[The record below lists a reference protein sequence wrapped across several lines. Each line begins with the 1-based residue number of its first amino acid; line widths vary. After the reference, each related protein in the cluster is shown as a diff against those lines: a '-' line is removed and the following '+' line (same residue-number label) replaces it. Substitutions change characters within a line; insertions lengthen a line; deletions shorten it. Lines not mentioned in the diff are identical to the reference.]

1 MSCEKCG
8 ERPAQVR
15 YTEYR
20 EGESKK
26 LMICFECA
34 KALGFEVDPA
44 SGEAPAE
51 APDAAVA
58 AVVLVSTSLQPAVK
72 AVPEHERCPKCGL
85 TSAEFQR
92 ISRFGC
98 EKCYEVFAPA
108 LDAWFEKI
116 HGASSHRGR
125 LPGAPEEPAA
135 TPSAREIAELQER
148 LASAIREEDFEE
160 AARLRDRLRFANAPP
175 APRGTHPEGKDP

>member
-8 ERPAQVR
+8 ERDAQVR

-20 EGESKK
+20 DGESKK

-34 KALGFEVDPA
+34 KSLGFEVDPVQDEPP
-44 SGEAPAE
+44 G
-51 APDAAVA
+51 APDPSAPVI
-58 AVVLVSTSLQPAVK
+58 LVSASLQPAVK
-72 AVPEHERCPKCGL
+72 AVPEHERCPRCGL

-92 ISRFGC
+92 LSRFGC
-98 EKCYEVFAPA
+98 AQCYEVFAPA

-125 LPGAPEEPAA
+125 LPGTVEEPPASPA
-135 TPSAREIAELQER
+135 PSAANVAELQER
-148 LASAIREEDFEE
+148 LARAIENEDFEE
-160 AARLRDRLRFANAPP
+160 AARLRDCLRAAHAPET
-175 APRGTHPEGKDP
+175 PRGSRPEGKDH

>member
-1 MSCEKCG
+1 MNCEKCG
-8 ERPAQVR
+8 ERAAQVR

-34 KALGFEVDPA
+34 KSLGFEVDPV
-44 SGEAPAE
+44 SGETAAPV
-51 APDAAVA
+51 PDPSGA

-72 AVPEHERCPKCGL
+72 AVPEHERCPQCGL

-92 ISRFGC
+92 LSRFGC

-116 HGASSHRGR
+116 HGASMHRGR
-125 LPGAPEEPAA
+125 LPGAPEELPCT
-135 TPSAREIAELQER
+135 TPNPSEIAELQR
-148 LASAIREEDFEE
+148 LLAHAIENEDFEE
-160 AARLRDRLRFANAPP
+160 AARLRDRLRLN
-175 APRGTHPEGKDP
+175 APRGSLPEGKDR

>member
-8 ERPAQVR
+8 ERDAQVR

-34 KALGFEVDPA
+34 KSLGFEVDPVPEEPP
-44 SGEAPAE
+44 GAPEPSSAI
-51 APDAAVA
+51 
-58 AVVLVSTSLQPAVK
+58 VLVSASLQPKVK
-72 AVPEHERCPKCGL
+72 AVPEHERCPRCGL

-92 ISRFGC
+92 LSRFGC
-98 EKCYEVFAPA
+98 AQCYEVFAPA

-125 LPGAPEEPAA
+125 LPGTGEEIASPAPDPVNV
-135 TPSAREIAELQER
+135 AELQER
-148 LASAIREEDFEE
+148 LARAIENEDFEE
-160 AARLRDRLRFANAPP
+160 AARIRDRLRAAHAPE
-175 APRGTHPEGKDP
+175 APRGSRPEGNDR

>member
-1 MSCEKCG
+1 MNCEKCG

-34 KALGFEVDPA
+34 KSLGFEVDPI
-44 SGEAPAE
+44 SPEGPAGV
-51 APDAAVA
+51 PDPSVA

-92 ISRFGC
+92 LSRFGC

-108 LDAWFEKI
+108 LDSWFEKI
-116 HGASSHRGR
+116 HGASAHRGR
-125 LPGAPEEPAA
+125 LPGIPEP
-135 TPSAREIAELQER
+135 PPGPNPNEIAELKEQ
-148 LASAIREEDFEE
+148 LARAIHDEDFEE
-160 AARLRDRLRFANAPP
+160 AARLRDRLRLGNAPP
-175 APRGTHPEGKDP
+175 APRGSLPEGKDS

>member
-1 MSCEKCG
+1 MNCEKCG

-34 KALGFEVDPA
+34 KSLGFEVDPA
-44 SGEAPAE
+44 SPDAPA
-51 APDAAVA
+51 AAQPSLS
-58 AVVLVSTSLQPAVK
+58 AVVLVSTPLSPTVK

-85 TSAEFQR
+85 TSGEFQR
-92 ISRFGC
+92 LSRFGC

-108 LDAWFEKI
+108 LDSWFEKI
-116 HGASSHRGR
+116 HGASVHRGR
-125 LPGAPEEPAA
+125 LPGIPEPPPGPN
-135 TPSAREIAELQER
+135 PSEIAELKER
-148 LASAIREEDFEE
+148 LAKAIHDEDFEE
-160 AARLRDRLRFANAPP
+160 AARLRDRLRLGNA
-175 APRGTHPEGKDP
+175 APRGSLPEGKDS

>member
-34 KALGFEVDPA
+34 KSLGFEVDPTEETPP
-44 SGEAPAE
+44 G
-51 APDAAVA
+51 APDPSMA
-58 AVVLVSTSLQPAVK
+58 AVVLVSTPLSPTVK

-92 ISRFGC
+92 LSRFGC

-108 LDAWFEKI
+108 LDSWFEKI

-125 LPGAPEEPAA
+125 LPGSPEEPPAA
-135 TPSAREIAELQER
+135 TPNPGEIEDLQRR
-148 LASAIREEDFEE
+148 LAQAIENEDFEE

-175 APRGTHPEGKDP
+175 TPKGSLPEGQDR

>member
-8 ERPAQVR
+8 ERAAQVR

-34 KALGFEVDPA
+34 KELGFEVDPS
-44 SGEAPAE
+44 SGDAPPE
-51 APDAAVA
+51 APDPSVS

-92 ISRFGC
+92 VSRFGC

-125 LPGAPEEPAA
+125 LPGTPEDAPVA
-135 TPSAREIAELQER
+135 PSAREIAELQER
-148 LASAIREEDFEE
+148 LDRAIHEEDFEE

-175 APRGTHPEGKDP
+175 TPREAHPEGKDS